1 MGGASRHAGR
11 PNVGIGDPISTRRN
25 DRELDVANRD
35 RWVITGFEADFTV
48 HVTGRR
54 GHRAL
59 PPRYVAQN
67 VELAYATTA
76 YGAQG
81 QTVDTA
87 HLLLTETTGG
97 ASAYVAMTRGRERNT
112 AHLVAKDVPTARQQ
126 WVQAFS
132 RDRADLGPNHA
143 VKRAASDV
151 ERHGVRR
158 PRPED
163 FRRMQPEPSRG
174 YGIGR

>member
-1 MGGASRHAGR
+1 
-11 PNVGIGDPISTRRN
+11 
-25 DRELDVANRD
+25 
-35 RWVITGFEADFTV
+35 WFITGFDADFTV

-59 PPRYVAQN
+59 PPQYVYEH

-87 HLLLTETTGG
+87 HLLLTETTGA
-97 ASAYVAMTRGRERNT
+97 ASAYVAMTRGRHRNT
-112 AHLVAKDVPTARQQ
+112 AHLVAKDVATARQQ

-143 VKRAASDV
+143 AKSAASDV

-158 PRPED
+158 PR
-163 FRRMQPEPSRG
+163 
-174 YGIGR
+174 